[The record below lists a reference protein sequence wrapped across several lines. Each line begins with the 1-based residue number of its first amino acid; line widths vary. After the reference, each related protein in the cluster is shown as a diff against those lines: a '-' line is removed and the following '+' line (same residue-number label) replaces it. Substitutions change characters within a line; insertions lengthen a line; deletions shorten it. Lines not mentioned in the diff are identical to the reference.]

1 MDAVDK
7 KTLLMI
13 NVPSLT
19 SIFLKIL
26 QQLLLASIYVDLV
39 FHNNYN
45 SAQLI
50 INFTE
55 RYCNIVLSPH

>member
-1 MDAVDK
+1 MDK

-26 QQLLLASIYVDLV
+26 QQLVLASIYVDLV
-39 FHNNYN
+39 FRNNYYN

-50 INFTE
+50 ISFTE